1 MTKADWLYIRY
12 GYFRLD
18 GTMGITKRSKIVDQF
33 NDPEGSEFV
42 FLLSSKAGGCGINL
56 IGANR
61 LVLFDPGELK
71 TTTKYASANQTFTRL
86 EPSVGSASTCAYLA
100 WWPKERM
107 FVHHLDSLFHTLN
120 EPLLPCVGFVYRLI
134 TTGTIEEK
142 ILQRQAQK
150 QALSASVVDQL
161 ENTELHFSMQ
171 DLRKLFLFKDN
182 TVCETHDT
190 FKCKRCKNGRQTI
203 KSPALLYGD
212 AST

>member
-1 MTKADWLYIRY
+1 MLY
-12 GYFRLD
+12 L
-18 GTMGITKRSKIVDQF
+18 
-33 NDPEGSEFV
+33 
-42 FLLSSKAGGCGINL
+42 
-56 IGANR
+56 
-61 LVLFDPGELK
+61 
-71 TTTKYASANQTFTRL
+71 
-86 EPSVGSASTCAYLA
+86 
-100 WWPKERM
+100 
-107 FVHHLDSLFHTLN
+107 
-120 EPLLPCVGFVYRLI
+120 GFVYRLI

-190 FKCKRCKNGRQTI
+190 FKCKRCKNGRQAI

-212 AST
+212 ASTYVYNFVH